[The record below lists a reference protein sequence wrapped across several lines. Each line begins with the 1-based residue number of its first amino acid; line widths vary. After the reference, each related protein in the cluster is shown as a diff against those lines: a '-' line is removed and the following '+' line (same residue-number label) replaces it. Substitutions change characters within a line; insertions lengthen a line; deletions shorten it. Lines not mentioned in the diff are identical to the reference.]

1 MRHVLPAA
9 LGLLAATVAAGAC
22 GGGKLAGAPG
32 DGGAGGSSGGGSGA
46 SSSGGSTAEGGVRPP
61 SAPAT
66 KLDLLFVLEN
76 TKGMLGVTFAN
87 DFLSASVQPLIDR
100 LLNPNCVDASG
111 NVLGPSQ
118 NGQCTSG
125 KLEFQPV
132 HDMHVGVLT
141 TSLGGQGG
149 DQCPDDAE
157 NPANA
162 NLSAH
167 TDDHGELIGR
177 GGVQGNPDT
186 VENTVTDATAPDD
199 FLAWLPPVAANT
211 GAPAPP
217 VVAIGSETQ
226 LVGDVQALFLGAGV
240 HGCGFRAPLD
250 VLYRFLAQPDPY
262 DQIGVTHGI
271 ASYSGVDAT
280 ILKQRHD
287 FLRPDSAVAIVTIV
301 TKNDQAFDSLAIGG
315 QGWAFANT
323 AFPGSPNMGAPE
335 GSIQCQTAPES
346 SACTSCAF
354 LQGSPSFATEC
365 PNDPPGGTGGYLDPS
380 DDALNVRPFHMKQR
394 FGVDAQFPIARYIT
408 GLTSYTVP
416 DSAHEHDASGN
427 YAPVANCDNPLF
439 STNLPTDASAD
450 LCHLAPGPRQPNQV
464 FFTVIGGVP
473 HQLLQVDPTNPDS
486 PQKTTLGASDW
497 TIVLGNDPLHYDFS
511 GADYH
516 MIESTQERTST
527 DTDPS
532 KPAWGTDPITMS
544 SQSSCPDTSADDCD
558 PINGREFATNKS
570 DLEFACIY
578 PFATQL
584 DCTSPGPGDA
594 YAGACQC
601 ATGGLE
607 ANSQLCQKSNGS
619 YTQLQINGFAQPS
632 VRQLSVA
639 RSLGA
644 QAVVGSLC
652 PIHTTEATPGD
663 PLYAFRP
670 PLSALVDRL
679 STALAK

>member
-9 LGLLAATVAAGAC
+9 LGLLAATVAAAAC

-32 DGGAGGSSGGGSGA
+32 DGGAGSGSSGA
-46 SSSGGSTAEGGVRPP
+46 SSSGGSTGDGGARPP
-61 SAPAT
+61 AAPAT

-76 TKGMLGVTFAN
+76 TRGMLGVTFAN
-87 DFLSASVQPLIDR
+87 DFLSASVQPFIDR
-100 LLNPNCVDASG
+100 LVNPNCVDASG
-111 NVLGPSQ
+111 NVVGSSQ
-118 NGQCTSG
+118 NGQCASG

-149 DQCPDDAE
+149 DQCPDNTP
-157 NPANA
+157 NPANT

-177 GGVQGNPDT
+177 GVAQGNPDT
-186 VENTVTDATAPDD
+186 VENPVTDATAPDD
-199 FLAWLPPVAANT
+199 FLAWLPPVASNA

-226 LVGDVQALFLGAGV
+226 LVSDVQALTRGAGI

-262 DQIGVTHGI
+262 AQIVPSSNSER
-271 ASYSGVDAT
+271 SYSGVDAT

-287 FLRPDSAVAIVTIV
+287 FLRPDSVVAIVMIV
-301 TKNDQAFDSLAIGG
+301 TKNDQAFDPLSVGG
-315 QGWAFANT
+315 DGWAFANT
-323 AFPGSPNMGAPE
+323 DFPGSPNNAAPE
-335 GSIQCQTAPES
+335 GSIQCQAAPES

-354 LQGSPSFATEC
+354 LEGSPSFAMEC
-365 PNDPPGGTGGYLDPS
+365 PDDPPGGTGGYLDPS

-394 FGVDAQFPIARYIT
+394 FGLDGQFPIARYVT
-408 GLTSYTVP
+408 GLTSFSVP

-450 LCHLAPGPRQPNQV
+450 LCHLAPGPRQPSQV

-497 TIVLGNDPLHYDFS
+497 ATVLGKDPLHYDFT
-511 GADYH
+511 GADFH
-516 MIESTQERTST
+516 MLESEQAR
-527 DTDPS
+527 P
-532 KPAWGTDPITMS
+532 G
-544 SQSSCPDTSADDCD
+544 SSCPPTGADNCD
-558 PINGREFATNKS
+558 PIDGREFDTNKS

-578 PFATQL
+578 PFATPV

-594 YAGACQC
+594 YEGACLC
-601 ATGGLE
+601 ATGALE
-607 ANSQLCQKSNGS
+607 ANTPLCEKSNGA
-619 YTQLQINGFAQPS
+619 YTQVQINGFAQPS
-632 VRQLSVA
+632 IRQLSVA

-679 STALAK
+679 STVLAK